1 MMDGVSKDQPSGIR
15 ILHITPHMGGGIGK
29 ALASLVAQ
37 AALSNP
43 QDEHEIILLE
53 PPEKTQFVD
62 EAKKSGCEIGI
73 FDNVDQLSHAIRK
86 ADIVQLEFINHP
98 SIPCAMCGAQFG
110 DMRLIVWCHT
120 SGLNYPA
127 IPPGLL
133 STAQKFVFTSSC
145 SYTSEEVVNLSSV
158 SRANLAVVSSGSVT
172 ETKRLLNRKQHH
184 KTLRAGYVGTL
195 NFSKLHPEFVS
206 FIAAISDPDFAV
218 RLIGDEVNR
227 LVLEEQCRNIGRPDI
242 LQFCGYLNDVEAELA
257 QLDILIYILNP
268 YHYGTAE
275 NALLEA
281 MAMGVVPIV
290 LNNKAEMH
298 IVEDGVTGLVVK
310 SPDELAQAVDWLS
323 NNRPE
328 MIAMSNRAMKATK
341 EKYTTEHMEQS
352 LSVLW
357 REMMNEPGKPIQ
369 FEGIFG
375 DSPSDWFKVFD
386 RSKSV
391 FQDDGDVCL
400 PEGESCHIYLERTKG
415 SVHQFL
421 NYYPDDPMFQNW
433 AKHL

>member
-29 ALASLVAQ
+29 ALASLVVQ
-37 AALSNP
+37 AALSSP

-62 EAKKSGCEIGI
+62 EATQSGCEINI
-73 FDNVDQLSHAIRK
+73 FDNIDQLSHAIRK

-98 SIPCAMCGAQFG
+98 SIPWAMCGTQFEN
-110 DMRLIVWCHT
+110 MRLIVWCHT
-120 SGLNYPA
+120 SGLYYPA

-133 STAQKFVFTSSC
+133 SMAQKFIFTSSC
-145 SYTSEEVVNLSSV
+145 SYSSEEVVNLSSV
-158 SRANLAVVSSGSVT
+158 FMANLTVVSSGCVT
-172 ETKRLLNRKQHH
+172 EMKPLLNRKQHQ

-206 FIAAISDPDFAV
+206 FIAAVFEPDFTV
-218 RLIGDEVNR
+218 SLIGDEVNR
-227 LVLEEQCRNIGRPDI
+227 LALEEQCRNIGRPDI
-242 LQFCGYLNDVEAELA
+242 LQFCGYVNDVEAELA

-268 YHYGTAE
+268 NHYGTAE

-290 LNNKAEMH
+290 LNNQAEMH

-310 SPDELAQAVDWLS
+310 SPHELAQAVEWLS
-323 NNRPE
+323 NNRSE
-328 MIAMSNRAMKATK
+328 MIAMSHRAMKATK
-341 EKYTTEHMEQS
+341 AKYTTEHMEHS
-352 LSVLW
+352 LSMQW
-357 REMMNEPGKPIQ
+357 REMMNEPKKSIQ

-375 DSPSDWFKVFD
+375 KSPSDWFRVFD
-386 RSKSV
+386 RSKSI
-391 FQDDGDVCL
+391 FQDNGDVCT
-400 PEGESCHIYLERTKG
+400 PEGDSRHIYLERTKG

-421 NYYPDDPMFQNW
+421 NYFPDDPMFQNW